1 MITTCPHSD
10 ISMDTRQWAASH
22 RPWEKM
28 RKCNL
33 KAENSSV
40 SLHVCRLQITVN
52 LNTYLPIGNHTADFP
67 NKTMIHTKQI
77 AAFCLKEQ
85 FGVLPSLISGSA
97 ITAVLIRRL
106 GQETTPKHQFRR
118 PGEHTASI
126 LADLGNETHI
136 QVLPIAPLNLKH
148 CSQFENI
155 SWWSKRWTLNR

>member
-1 MITTCPHSD
+1 
-10 ISMDTRQWAASH
+10 
-22 RPWEKM
+22 M

-67 NKTMIHTKQI
+67 NETMIHTKQI
-77 AAFCLKEQ
+77 AALCLKEQ

-126 LADLGNETHI
+126 LADLEMKH
-136 QVLPIAPLNLKH
+136 PFKCCPLH
-148 CSQFENI
+148 H
-155 SWWSKRWTLNR
+155 